1 MGTDMRGGEQVL
13 RLEASAPRSHS
24 LWSSSGSAG
33 EGRGFAGDGAH
44 MCGFLPGL
52 QHSSDEGFCRT
63 APSTQG
69 CPGNS
74 LLTPVRQTVHLA
86 STPPSSWAIGTVGK
100 AKGWHHRRAALLVF
114 SVIFHNGH
122 CWNQPEAP
130 APVNLVLSGLPQAAT
145 PSCFPPVKV
154 MPASEGDTDDVSWT
168 MTFQSLV

>member
-1 MGTDMRGGEQVL
+1 MGTDLKGGEQVL
-13 RLEASAPRSHS
+13 RLEASAPQSDS
-24 LWSSSGSAG
+24 LGLAPVLRRKGVGLLGTEPTCVDSSLA
-33 EGRGFAGDGAH
+33 F
-44 MCGFLPGL
+44 

-63 APSTQG
+63 ALSTQG

-114 SVIFHNGH
+114 LVIFHDGH

-145 PSCFPPVKV
+145 PSCFPPVL
-154 MPASEGDTDDVSWT
+154 VSR
-168 MTFQSLV
+168 